1 MKIIIVLIII
11 AIYVVVT
18 RNKFNELKNAI
29 KHEGSDIG
37 IQIAKRTACL
47 NDALN
52 IVKLSYEK
60 EIAGIEKLTVNDRLE
75 QLAFLGQKYP
85 ELQSIN
91 GYQEALR
98 QAMELNKDISA
109 ARELLNANIRM
120 YNTAITNFP
129 GNLVASMFGY
139 VEEKYIDEENYEENK
154 KIDKS
159 EVNFDQF

>member
-11 AIYVVVT
+11 AVYVVVT

-91 GYQEALR
+91 GY
-98 QAMELNKDISA
+98 
-109 ARELLNANIRM
+109 
-120 YNTAITNFP
+120 
-129 GNLVASMFGY
+129 
-139 VEEKYIDEENYEENK
+139 
-154 KIDKS
+154 
-159 EVNFDQF
+159 